1 VLARLFGNST
11 AAEDSA
17 AAAEERFAVA
27 SQLKL
32 TWWRFRRHKLAV
44 ASGVIVI
51 LFYLLAGF
59 ADFLATMDPHDTD
72 ARRTYAPPQA
82 IRFFDDDWSFKP
94 HTTVLRA
101 RRDPRT
107 FRMVRDQPTKVD
119 LALFVEGYTYDL
131 FGLFTTNVHLLG
143 LKNPQSGETLHL
155 LGTDRL
161 GRDILSRIIWG
172 SRVSLAAGVVT
183 VLVASA
189 FGAAIGL
196 VAGYYGGRTDAALM
210 RITDATMS
218 FPVILLALI
227 LAVTVGPSFT
237 NVVIAIAVILWARYA
252 RVIRGQVLTLMGL
265 DFIAQARIAG
275 AGAWRIIT
283 RHLLPNT
290 MNTLV
295 VLVTL
300 QVGYVII
307 VEASLSFLGAGIPPP
322 TPAWGSMI
330 AEGREFV
337 TSAWWASGLPGLAIL
352 LVVLAFNLLGD
363 WLRDTLDP
371 KLRQL

>member
-1 VLARLFGNST
+1 M
-11 AAEDSA
+11 AAESASGALADALPAAVVPATTRRRRRLPLVSLGIVAAFVA
-17 AAAEERFAVA
+17 AALFAEALSPADPYEQALR
-27 SQLKL
+27 L
-32 TWWRFRRHKLAV
+32 RFRPPAWMAGGSLAH
-44 ASGVIVI
+44 
-51 LFYLLAGF
+51 
-59 ADFLATMDPHDTD
+59 P
-72 ARRTYAPPQA
+72 
-82 IRFFDDDWSFKP
+82 
-94 HTTVLRA
+94 
-101 RRDPRT
+101 
-107 FRMVRDQPTKVD
+107 
-119 LALFVEGYTYDL
+119 
-131 FGLFTTNVHLLG
+131 
-143 LKNPQSGETLHL
+143 

-161 GRDILSRIIWG
+161 GRDLLSRILHGARI
-172 SRVSLAAGVVT
+172 SLSAGVVT
-183 VLVASA
+183 VLIASA
-189 FGAAIGL
+189 FGAAVGL
-196 VAGYYGGRTDAALM
+196 TAGYYRGRVDGVLM

-237 NVVIAIAVILWARYA
+237 NVVLAIAVILWARYA
-252 RVIRGQVLTLMGL
+252 RVIRGQVLTLMEL
-265 DFIAQARIAG
+265 DFIAQSRIAG

-290 MNTLV
+290 FNTLV

-330 AEGREFV
+330 AESRDFI
-337 TSAWWASGLPGLAIL
+337 TSAWWASLFPGLAIL

>member
-1 VLARLFGNST
+1 MGDVLAVPET
-11 AAEDSA
+11 DTSA
-17 AAAEERFAVA
+17 ARRSSIRRLPLVSLGIITAFVLVA
-27 SQLKL
+27 I
-32 TWWRFRRHKLAV
+32 LAP
-44 ASGVIVI
+44 
-51 LFYLLAGF
+51 LLSP
-59 ADFLATMDPHDTD
+59 ADPYEQSL
-72 ARRTYAPPQA
+72 RLR
-82 IRFFDDDWSFKP
+82 FKP
-94 HTTVLRA
+94 PVWDERGSWSY
-101 RRDPRT
+101 P
-107 FRMVRDQPTKVD
+107 
-119 LALFVEGYTYDL
+119 
-131 FGLFTTNVHLLG
+131 
-143 LKNPQSGETLHL
+143 

-161 GRDILSRIIWG
+161 GRDILSRLVWG
-172 SRVSLAAGVVT
+172 SRVSLTAGVLT
-183 VLVASA
+183 VLLASA
-189 FGAAIGL
+189 VGAGVGL
-196 VAGYYGGRTDAALM
+196 VAGYHGGRVDGTLM
-210 RITDATMS
+210 RVTDATMS

-227 LAVTVGPSFT
+227 LAVTIGPSFT
-237 NVVIAIAVILWARYA
+237 NVVVAIAVILWARYA
-252 RVIRGQVLTLMGL
+252 RVIRGQVLTLMEL

-275 AGAWRIIT
+275 AGAWRIIFT
-283 RHLLPNT
+283 HLLPNT

-337 TSAWWASGLPGLAIL
+337 TSAWWVSFFPGLAIL